1 MLLGRW
7 DRGRERIIRSRWGLF
22 ALRQILRGELL
33 CTYEGFAVL
42 WEQYLS
48 GGYRSS
54 YLLVDVVGR
63 RAVDA
68 ADFASCLARF
78 VNDILD
84 NCAYN
89 CHLEVT
95 TRPMSLWAD

>member
-1 MLLGRW
+1 MVPWERYLLGH
-7 DRGRERIIRSRWGLF
+7 
-22 ALRQILRGELL
+22 
-33 CTYEGFAVL
+33 
-42 WEQYLS
+42 
-48 GGYRSS
+48 YRSS
-54 YLLVDVVGR
+54 YLLVDEVGR

-84 NCAYN
+84 NCGYN

-95 TRPMSLWAD
+95 TSPMSLWADEDTAVDFEFFAPYGAAMT